1 MTRPICGKA
10 FQEGI
15 LDGEA
20 TVCGRNPF
28 HGGACGKWTASTE
41 RDGDTIT
48 IIPEAVAA
56 ENVPARWKSRVIQ
69 IRFAGEGPDLTFV
82 EVEDRQGRGLSVGT
96 WEKDGEYHLLV
107 IEIADDPQVHDPA
120 DRFSEDALGADG
132 KAFIAVAMETTK
144 TRCHVAPFSVSIEV
158 EAARSKLTLSFESP
172 NDALVWITNL
182 RNLIAGKLR
191 PVDEDTEQ

>member
-1 MTRPICGKA
+1 MKTNLCNQPRHKIAICGRA
-10 FQEGI
+10 FGHK
-15 LDGEA
+15 DDCGEW
-20 TVCGRNPF
+20 R
-28 HGGACGKWTASTE
+28 E
-41 RDGDTIT
+41 DDRE
-48 IIPEAVAA
+48 IP
-56 ENVPARWKSRVIQ
+56 RI
-69 IRFAGEGPDLTFV
+69 AGE
-82 EVEDRQGRGLSVGT
+82 
-96 WEKDGEYHLLV
+96 
-107 IEIADDPQVHDPA
+107 HDPG
-120 DRFSEDALGADG
+120 DRFSEDTLGADG

>member
-48 IIPEAVAA
+48 IIPYIV
-56 ENVPARWKSRVIQ
+56 
-69 IRFAGEGPDLTFV
+69 
-82 EVEDRQGRGLSVGT
+82 
-96 WEKDGEYHLLV
+96 
-107 IEIADDPQVHDPA
+107 IADDPQVHDPA